1 AHAAN
6 QLLLSP
12 YKTIVVLLS
21 MPLLP
26 SNASSFLIGTM
37 SRISV
42 SQSSVVQFHPAA
54 PGTWP
59 WSYAVVS
66 TSTSTTRT
74 PVSAACC
81 ATQSVVTRTL
91 GIVAADI
98 IRLIVETSCCHE
110 HDGNAKGCAGD
121 GRMWW
126 QFSVFGGAL
135 AA

>member
-1 AHAAN
+1 M
-6 QLLLSP
+6 
-12 YKTIVVLLS
+12 IVVLLS

-26 SNASSFLIGTM
+26 SNSSSFLIGTM

-98 IRLIVETSCCHE
+98 IASFAKPSSCHE
-110 HDGNAKGCAGD
+110 HDLQCHRLPCACRKHRTHCD
-121 GRMWW
+121 HLRLRK
-126 QFSVFGGAL
+126 FFR
-135 AA
+135 